1 MILSEYV
8 KQFKPDTEVSV
19 AMKNSLW
26 LDDCEYM
33 YHSSYL
39 GNINGIPDKYM
50 NCEVVKTF
58 TAFMWGT
65 HTIIID
71 GLSE

>member
-1 MILSEYV
+1 MKLSEYM
-8 KQFKPDTEVSV
+8 KQIKPDTEVSV
-19 AMKNSLW
+19 ATQNSLW
-26 LDDCEYM
+26 LDNCENM

-39 GNINGIPDKYM
+39 GKANGIPNEYM

-58 TAFMWGT
+58 IAFMWGT

-71 GLSE
+71 GLSD

>member
-1 MILSEYV
+1 MKLFEYL
-8 KQFKPDTEVSV
+8 KQINPDTEVSV
-19 AMKNSLW
+19 AMENSLW

-39 GNINGIPDKYM
+39 GKAYGIPDKYM
-50 NCEVVKTF
+50 NCEVVKSF
-58 TAFMWGT
+58 TAFLWGT

-71 GLSE
+71 GLTD